1 MPSWRREER
10 HPSQTGDGV
19 SVQLQGRGPP
29 VCGCQGVPAAKSGQS
44 PQPPPSHLSF
54 EGPAHPRARP
64 EQRRD
69 GSRWNVLYGN
79 VPRKG
84 PCYLELGAFLGSP
97 GQVGAANLSL
107 LQVSVGLRFS
117 LRPLSH
123 HSWLCLQADISLHP
137 QSRTQ
142 SRRVPGVCAFECWWA
157 GLGMGFEPPL
167 L

>member
-1 MPSWRREER
+1 MGAKGCPRPNQASLHSLHHPTFPLRAVLTLGPGLSRDGMAAGGMYCMGMFLGKAHATRNWVPSW
-10 HPSQTGDGV
+10 GALDGWE
-19 SVQLQGRGPP
+19 QL
-29 VCGCQGVPAAKSGQS
+29 
-44 PQPPPSHLSF
+44 
-54 EGPAHPRARP
+54 
-64 EQRRD
+64 
-69 GSRWNVLYGN
+69 
-79 VPRKG
+79 
-84 PCYLELGAFLGSP
+84 
-97 GQVGAANLSL
+97 LSL
-107 LQVSVGLRFS
+107 LEVSVGLRFS